1 MGVGGE
7 REFGEEEEFVE
18 GVGGVEGDFG
28 ELGVGDVEAA
38 FEDLE
43 QRARRDVFREG
54 VGLALQQELAF

>member
-43 QRARRDVFREG
+43 QRARRDVFRER
-54 VGLALQQELAF
+54 VGLVLQQELAF